1 MLAED
6 RALYESS
13 LERLLGATDADR
25 VLAELAELGWDD
37 VVAADPAGAWGMLME
52 LKGRALCDAPLTD
65 ALVLAELGRAGVAGL
80 PGPGAA
86 AVVYPLSTAETAGS
100 AAVANGAG
108 LSVEGL
114 VLGRSGSACQW
125 VVAGTVEG
133 ADGLFVVPAS
143 AVFKLDARSGVD
155 PALRIAL
162 VSASVPASAGWFTP
176 WAQAPQLLAGIGR
189 RAVAH
194 ELVGVCQ
201 QMLTQAVEHARSRV
215 QFGYPIGSRQAIK
228 NRLAETYVAV
238 EAARTVAAQAWE
250 NGTALAGAQ
259 AKATSAQAFTRSAR
273 HCQQVLGGMGF
284 TAEHP
289 FSRLLARGLALQRV
303 LGTESALSAEIGRR
317 LCESGAATR
326 MSWL

>member
-1 MLAED
+1 VLAED
-6 RALYESS
+6 RALYETS
-13 LERLLGATDADR
+13 LERLLGSTGADR
-25 VLAELAELGWDD
+25 VIAELAELGWDD
-37 VVAADPAGAWGMLME
+37 VVAGDPAAAWGMLME

-65 ALVLAELGRAGVAGL
+65 AVVLAELGRAGVAGL
-80 PGPGAA
+80 PGPEDT
-86 AVVYPLSTAETAGS
+86 AVVYPLSTDVS
-100 AAVANGAG
+100 AAVANGAA

-114 VLGRSGSACQW
+114 VLGRPGGAGQW
-125 VVAGTVEG
+125 VVAGTTDG
-133 ADGLFVVPAS
+133 ADGLFVIPAS
-143 AVFKLDARSGVD
+143 AGFELDARSGAD
-155 PALRIAL
+155 PALRIAM
-162 VSASVPASAGWFTP
+162 VSASVPAGADWFSP
-176 WAQAPQLLAGIGR
+176 WAQAPQLLVSIGR

-194 ELVGVCQ
+194 ELVGVCG

-250 NGTALAGAQ
+250 TGTALAGAQ
-259 AKATSAQAFTRSAR
+259 AKAMSAQAFTQSAG

-289 FSRLLARGLALQRV
+289 FCRLLARGLALQRV
-303 LGTESALSAEIGRR
+303 LGTESALQAEIGRR
-317 LCESGAATR
+317 LCESGATTR

>member
-1 MLAED
+1 VLAED
-6 RALYESS
+6 RALYETS
-13 LERLLGATDADR
+13 LEHVLGATDADR
-25 VLAELAELGWDD
+25 VIAELTGLGWDD
-37 VVAADPAGAWGMLME
+37 VVAGDPAVAWGMLLE

-65 ALVLAELGRAGVAGL
+65 ALVLAELGRAGAAGL
-80 PGPGAA
+80 PGPEET
-86 AVVYPLSTAETAGS
+86 AVVYPLSAGP
-100 AAVANGAG
+100 AAVANGEA

-114 VLGRSGSACQW
+114 VLGRSGGAGQW
-125 VVAGTVEG
+125 VAAGTAEG
-133 ADGLFVVPAS
+133 ADGLFVIPVS
-143 AVFKLDARSGVD
+143 AGLKLDARSGVD

-162 VSASVPASAGWFTP
+162 VSASVPAGADWFTP
-176 WAQAPQLLAGIGR
+176 WAQAPRLLVSIGR

-201 QMLTQAVEHARSRV
+201 QMLTEAVEHARSRV

-238 EAARTVAAQAWE
+238 EAARTMAAQAWE
-250 NGTALAGAQ
+250 NGTVLAGAQ
-259 AKATSAQAFTRSAR
+259 AKAMSAQAFTQSAR

-289 FSRLLARGLALQRV
+289 FHRLLGRGLALQRV
-303 LGTESALSAEIGRR
+303 LGTESVLHAEIGRR
-317 LCESGAATR
+317 LCESGATTR

>member
-6 RALYESS
+6 RALYETS
-13 LERLLGATDADR
+13 LERLFGATDADR
-25 VLAELAELGWDD
+25 VIAELAELGWDD
-37 VVAADPAGAWGMLME
+37 VVADDPALAWGMLME

-65 ALVLAELGRAGVAGL
+65 ALVLAELGRAGVVEL
-80 PGPGAA
+80 PGPEAA
-86 AVVYPLSTAETAGS
+86 AVVYPRSTAGS
-100 AAVANGAG
+100 AAVANGAV

-114 VLGRSGSACQW
+114 VLGRAGGAGQW
-125 VVAGTVEG
+125 VVPGTVDG
-133 ADGLFVVPAS
+133 ADGLFVIPAS
-143 AVFKLDARSGVD
+143 VGLELDARSGVD
-155 PALRIAL
+155 PALRMAL
-162 VSASVPASAGWFTP
+162 VSASVSAGADWFTP
-176 WAQAPQLLAGIGR
+176 WAQAPQLLVSIGR

-259 AKATSAQAFTRSAR
+259 AKATSAQAFTQSAR

-284 TAEHP
+284 TVEHP
-289 FSRLLARGLALQRV
+289 FHRLLTRGLALQRV
-303 LGTESALSAEIGRR
+303 LGTESALQAEIGRR
-317 LCESGAATR
+317 LCESGATTR